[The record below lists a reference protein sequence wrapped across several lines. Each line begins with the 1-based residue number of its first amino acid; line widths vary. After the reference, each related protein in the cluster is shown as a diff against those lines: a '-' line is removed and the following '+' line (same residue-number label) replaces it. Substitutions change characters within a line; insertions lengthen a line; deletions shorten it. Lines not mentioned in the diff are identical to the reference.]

1 MGDLVD
7 MSISKGRRGDRRQQH
22 VMYQLLA
29 LTLRHLITTVDEYE
43 HESKAMVIVIK
54 VFMCFSDSNSKSL
67 HNVSV
72 YIV

>member
-43 HESKAMVIVIK
+43 QE
-54 VFMCFSDSNSKSL
+54 
-67 HNVSV
+67 
-72 YIV
+72 